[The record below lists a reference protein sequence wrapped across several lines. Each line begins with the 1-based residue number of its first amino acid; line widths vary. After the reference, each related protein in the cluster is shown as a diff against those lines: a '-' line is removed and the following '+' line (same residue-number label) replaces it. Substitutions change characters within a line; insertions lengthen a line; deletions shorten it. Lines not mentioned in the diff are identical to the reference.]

1 MSRDIRSIPVFETVR
16 IKNVILSPFTAFRVN
31 SGEACP
37 EPFNFVQDKLRGRSL
52 ATESKGI
59 SVLEVLHYNMLR
71 LSEAKPA
78 IGSPPTIFSSSERAT

>member
-1 MSRDIRSIPVFETVR
+1 MSRDIISVPVFETVR

-37 EPFNFVQDKLRGRSL
+37 ERSGRSL

-71 LSEAKPA
+71 
-78 IGSPPTIFSSSERAT
+78 